1 MTDHRSQFIIRP
13 ASTQIHLLLSLQ
25 YWSRNS
31 NLHSKPNPAITTIE
45 PDIFLSHNKNYSSID
60 KQTKMLRTQACI
72 SFMLLLAIR
81 SEGFAPTTTPST
93 QGHQQIQRQRS
104 RFAGSTA
111 TTSHQQ
117 QQQLSLKRSLP
128 TSATSTSASLFNDP
142 SSSAYNVNNRHSS
155 NDYWYNIKTLPSS
168 AILRDIRNPVLAVFG
183 WSTAVSVLHFLLSRA
198 ANSSGLMATMA
209 TKMCVSPAAHS
220 FLVSA
225 LGLLLVF
232 RTNSAY
238 QRFYVSSGVFVVS

>member
-1 MTDHRSQFIIRP
+1 MI
-13 ASTQIHLLLSLQ
+13 
-25 YWSRNS
+25 
-31 NLHSKPNPAITTIE
+31 
-45 PDIFLSHNKNYSSID
+45 
-60 KQTKMLRTQACI
+60 RTQACV

-81 SEGFAPTTTPST
+81 SSEGFATPSIVSSNG
-93 QGHQQIQRQRS
+93 QQRQRS
-104 RFAGSTA
+104 RFTAVSTA
-111 TTSHQQ
+111 SAGYRQQ
-117 QQQLSLKRSLP
+117 EHRVTPRKRPLP
-128 TSATSTSASLFNDP
+128 TPSTSSTSTPATLFSD
-142 SSSAYNVNNRHSS
+142 ATYNVNNRHSS

-183 WSTAVSVLHFLLSRA
+183 WSTAVSVVHFVLSRLA
-198 ANSSGLMATMA
+198 AASSTLATTHTTSLWATMA

-238 QRFYVSSGVFVVS
+238 QRFSVSSS